1 MSTREAAKNRARS
14 TTAHGTRAVRA
25 FFAAALIALGVG
37 IASAPAAAR
46 GGDDNQILVVQV
58 EGLLD
63 PPNATLVRDA
73 IERAN
78 DSTNTTMVILQ
89 IDSGGAV
96 DIDLAPILDA
106 IDESTVPIVAWVG
119 PSGAEAEG
127 AATVLVEAAHVAT
140 VATDTSLGPASPLR
154 LDDPGSPPE
163 AEVAA
168 LLVALAEA
176 RDRNPE
182 IARQMATERVGASE
196 LGDAATGIGIRPTL
210 GDVIVA
216 LDGETVETAAG
227 PVELSTAR
235 VVGEGVDRRREP
247 NQDVL
252 FDRLGLQDQVLHT
265 LISPS
270 IAYLL
275 LVAGLALIVFEFF
288 TVSIG
293 IAGITGG
300 VAVVGAFIGFSHLP
314 VTWWAVALLL
324 LAMFGFAVDVQA
336 GRLGPWTGIGLAA
349 LVAASLTLYGG
360 SSRLNVPWWVIL
372 LVVLGTLLFMV
383 GGMTAV
389 IRARFSTPTVG
400 REGMV
405 GATGEAEVDVAPDGV
420 VVIDGARWRARTN
433 RATPIKAGEPVRV
446 VAVEGLLLEVEP
458 PTGGARDYREAY
470 RERRGRK

>member
-1 MSTREAAKNRARS
+1 LA
-14 TTAHGTRAVRA
+14 G
-25 FFAAALIALGVG
+25 ALALLGLG
-37 IASAPAAAR
+37 LASAPAIAQ
-46 GGDDNQILVVQV
+46 DDADQILVVQV

-73 IERAN
+73 IEDAN
-78 DSTNTTMVILQ
+78 DDSDTTMVILQ
-89 IDSGGAV
+89 IDSGGTV
-96 DIDLAPILDA
+96 DVDVQTLLDA
-106 IDESTVPIVAWVG
+106 IEMSAVPIVAWVG

-127 AATVLVEAAHVAT
+127 AAAALVEAAHVAT
-140 VATDTSLGPASPLR
+140 VATDTSVGPAYPLR
-154 LDDPGSPPE
+154 LDKPSEPPE
-163 AEVAA
+163 DEVDALMTALAAGRGRSTEVA
-168 LLVALAEA
+168 
-176 RDRNPE
+176 RE
-182 IARQMATERVGASE
+182 IATSSVSSRD
-196 LGDAATGIGIRPTL
+196 LGDDPTGIGVRPTL
-210 GDVIVA
+210 GDVIVS

-252 FDRLGLQDQVLHT
+252 FDRLTLQNQALHT

-275 LVAGLALIVFEFF
+275 FIVGLALIVFEFF

-300 VAVVGAFIGFSHLP
+300 ISLIGAGIGFSHLP
-314 VTWWAVALLL
+314 ITWWGIALLL
-324 LAMFGFAVDVQA
+324 LSMLGFAIDVQA
-336 GRLGPWTGIGLAA
+336 GRLGPWTAIA
-349 LVAASLTLYGG
+349 LVSLVAGSLVLYGG
-360 SSRLNVPWWVIL
+360 SSKLNIPWWVIL
-372 LVVLGTLLFMV
+372 LVVIGTVLFMV

-405 GATGEAEVDVAPDGV
+405 GASGEAEVDVAPEGV
-420 VVIDGARWRARTN
+420 VLINGARWRARTN

-446 VAVEGLLLEVEP
+446 AAVEGLILEVEP
-458 PTGGARDYREAY
+458 PTGAARDYREAY

>member
-1 MSTREAAKNRARS
+1 VLYSC
-14 TTAHGTRAVRA
+14 V
-25 FFAAALIALGVG
+25 LVVLGVG
-37 IASAPAAAR
+37 IAGSSVAAQDA
-46 GGDDNQILVVQV
+46 DDDQIVVVQV

-78 DSTNTTMVILQ
+78 DTSNTTMVILQ
-89 IDSGGAV
+89 IDSGGTV
-96 DIDLAPILDA
+96 DVDVEPILEA
-106 IDESTVPIVAWVG
+106 IEESAVPIVAWVG

-127 AATVLVEAAHVAT
+127 AAAVLVQAAHVAT
-140 VATDTSLGPASPLR
+140 VATDTGVGPASPLR
-154 LDDPGSPPE
+154 LDRPGSPPA
-163 AEVAA
+163 AEVAD
-168 LLVALAEA
+168 LLVALAEQ

-182 IARQMATERVGASE
+182 IAEQMATERISNEE
-196 LGDAATGIGIRPTL
+196 LGDDPTGIGVRPTL
-210 GDVIVA
+210 GDVIVS

-275 LVAGLALIVFEFF
+275 LIAGLSLIVFEFF
-288 TVSIG
+288 AVSIG
-293 IAGITGG
+293 VAGITGG
-300 VAVVGAFIGFSHLP
+300 VAVLGAWIGLSHLP
-314 VTWWAVALLL
+314 YSWWGVGLLL
-324 LAMFGFAVDVQA
+324 LAVLGFAIDVQA
-336 GRLGPWTGIGLAA
+336 GRLGPWTGIA
-349 LVAASLTLYGG
+349 LVSLIAGSLVLYDG
-360 SSRLNVPWWVIL
+360 SSKLNIPWWVIV
-372 LVVLGTLLFMV
+372 LVVIGTVLFMV
-383 GGMTAV
+383 GAMTAV

-405 GATGEAEVDVAPDGV
+405 GASGEAEVDVSPEGV
-420 VVIDGARWRARTN
+420 VVINGARWRARTN
-433 RATPIKAGEPVRV
+433 RATPIKAGDPVRV

-470 RERRGRK
+470 RERRGKKEPSE